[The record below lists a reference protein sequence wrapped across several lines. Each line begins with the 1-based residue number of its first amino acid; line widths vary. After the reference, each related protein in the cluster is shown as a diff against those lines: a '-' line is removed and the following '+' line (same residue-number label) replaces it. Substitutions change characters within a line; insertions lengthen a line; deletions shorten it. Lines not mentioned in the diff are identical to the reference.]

1 MKILV
6 ANPNTSTGV
15 TDRLIASAKLVASP
29 GTELLPMT
37 ASYGVPYIATRAEA
51 AIGAAAAL
59 EMLAQRRGEID
70 AAIVAAFGDPGL
82 GGARELFDFP
92 VVGMA
97 EAAMLVACMLG
108 RSFGI
113 VSFSRSLEPWFAE
126 IVAWHGLSGRC
137 AAIRTLDESF
147 RSIDEVQEEK
157 EAVLVELAQ
166 RTVKENA
173 ADVVILAGAP
183 LAGLANKIRDRVDV
197 PRRWHPGRGRAGR
210 RAGAHQA
217 AQSCGRHL
225 PPARTEGLEGARS
238 GARRCD
244 RAPWRVTFWATAARH
259 PTRSGPAAPGWPCRS
274 SPSSGSV
281 ALERGSPGPLRIHE
295 CGPRGPRS
303 NKRYALVFGR
313 TIFTVDVACTIRRP
327 FSSRSSPSR
336 KPTEPPQRRTRPSA

>member
-6 ANPNTSTGV
+6 ANPNTSSGV

-37 ASYGVPYIATRAEA
+37 ATYGVPYIATRAEA
-51 AIGAAAAL
+51 VIGASAAL
-59 EMLAQRRGEID
+59 EMLAQRRGDID

-97 EAAMLVACMLG
+97 EAAMLVACTLG

-137 AAIRTLDESF
+137 AAIRTLDEGF

-166 RTVKENA
+166 RTVRENA

-197 PRRWHPGRGRAGR
+197 PLVDGI
-210 RAGAHQA
+210 QA
-217 AQSCGRHL
+217 AVVV
-225 PPARTEGLEGARS
+225 AEGLVRIQPRKAVAGTF
-238 GARRCD
+238 RR
-244 RAPWRVTFWATAARH
+244 
-259 PTRSGPAAPGWPCRS
+259 
-274 SPSSGSV
+274 
-281 ALERGSPGPLRIHE
+281 PGPKVSKGLAPALADVIAH
-295 CGPRGPRS
+295 RG
-303 NKRYALVFGR
+303 A
-313 TIFTVDVACTIRRP
+313 
-327 FSSRSSPSR
+327 
-336 KPTEPPQRRTRPSA
+336 